1 MTIKYSLDQDDY
13 LEHLLFITSKSKEFR
28 KNRILVSVIVTSL
41 IALIGILFY
50 VYNNNLM
57 ALYCGVCAII
67 FLVILPSRL
76 ARRFKIRFLKHILET
91 YKNAFGEEI
100 TLSLEDLYIDIQD
113 INGVSKINY
122 SALEEIIEIPN
133 HILIKLKTGNSLIIP
148 KKKIIELD
156 HFKMELQIL
165 MNKLA
170 INYAQELDWKWK

>member
-91 YKNAFGEEI
+91 YKNAFGKEI
-100 TLSLEDLYIDIQD
+100 SLS
-113 INGVSKINY
+113 NV
-122 SALEEIIEIPN
+122 
-133 HILIKLKTGNSLIIP
+133 
-148 KKKIIELD
+148 
-156 HFKMELQIL
+156 F
-165 MNKLA
+165 
-170 INYAQELDWKWK
+170 